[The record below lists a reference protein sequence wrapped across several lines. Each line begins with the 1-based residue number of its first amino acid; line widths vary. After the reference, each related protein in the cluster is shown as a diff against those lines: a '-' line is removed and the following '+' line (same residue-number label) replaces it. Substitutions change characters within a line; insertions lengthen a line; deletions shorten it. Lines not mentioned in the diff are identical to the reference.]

1 RITVVSSPFGI
12 QFFFRATRHAG
23 RAGRNTSAGRVTSG
37 WPQEKG
43 RWEPQNGARHKWMRI
58 GDRVYVLSRAGSPD
72 DLPAVILK
80 NVNVREAGEGIS
92 PPEMPTAEQEKRP
105 RPSPYQ
111 PLVLRPI
118 LWYELAAFSYQVSQ
132 CPWPVIPRN
141 DPTGMADVAE
151 PAQVDL
157 NMRKSWWATK
167 QLHPDVIIFLGDM
180 MDGGQYAMSDD
191 EYESYL
197 RRTKDMFAI
206 DESTPVYYLTGNHD
220 VGIGSSDEWSKF
232 ARDRWLSHFG
242 PLQQRLKIANH
253 TLVLLDAPGLVEEER
268 KRVVSGM
275 SFPCW
280 TAANPNGPIAFAQQS
295 AEVVHSERHPTVLLT
310 HIPLFR
316 PRDTSCGPLRE
327 HGTIREGSGYGYQN
341 TLDYLVSNMHLE
353 GIRPSVIF
361 SGDDHDYCEVHHPI
375 RPSDDIPLSELHSVK
390 EVSVK
395 SFSMA
400 MGIRRPGYPG
410 QPPLTLS
417 QKRAFEEHRGLAP
430 STSASPQ
437 TSSSNS
443 QPQVASYQRSVARK
457 SAAMPPPGASSRQQP
472 PLATAPLR
480 MASGI
485 RDQSSAK
492 GKAHNP
498 SSSDSSVNLPSVS
511 EIIKDL
517 HRKRER
523 NAAQNMQKAPAIP
536 RNRSKSTA
544 ACQHGPAYLSSTFCA
559 VESNRVSTVF
569 LRK

>member
-1 RITVVSSPFGI
+1 MNTCSLVNFLRVVWI
-12 QFFFRATRHAG
+12 VA
-23 RAGRNTSAGRVTSG
+23 
-37 WPQEKG
+37 
-43 RWEPQNGARHKWMRI
+43 
-58 GDRVYVLSRAGSPD
+58 
-72 DLPAVILK
+72 
-80 NVNVREAGEGIS
+80 
-92 PPEMPTAEQEKRP
+92 
-105 RPSPYQ
+105 
-111 PLVLRPI
+111 I

-141 DPTGMADVAE
+141 DPVETDPHAYHAPTHVLLIADTQVLDHRSYPDR
-151 PAQVDL
+151 PAWLMWLSQRMVDL

-180 MDGGQYAMSDD
+180 MDGGRYAMSDD

-275 SFPCW
+275 SFPRW

-316 PRDTSCGPLRE
+316 PRDMSCGPLRE

-341 TLDYLVSNMHLE
+341 TLDYLVSNMLLE

-361 SGDDHDYCEVHHPI
+361 SGDDHDYCEVRHPI

-400 MGIRRPGYPG
+400 MGIRRPGY
-410 QPPLTLS
+410 QLLSLVPPS
-417 QKRAFEEHRGLAP
+417 
-430 STSASPQ
+430 SASPSGPTISDVPCFLPDQ
-437 TSSSNS
+437 LGTYIFIYGSLGAVSLLVLLAYHVFHVHASSFQKSSILALLTLRRTLSPSVDMEQVRSSVLQSPDHSPSAS
-443 QPQVASYQRSVARK
+443 QVLRTYDDEPDVTGEADF
-457 SAAMPPPGASSRQQP
+457 MLPPPTPGIVVTAKRKNTYPS
-472 PLATAPLR
+472 PLKLR
-480 MASGI
+480 FNVGGQKLVA
-485 RDQSSAK
+485 DF
-492 GKAHNP
+492 
-498 SSSDSSVNLPSVS
+498 SSVRDLLYGCCGKGGTHVVGKGGRRTGLLRAFLGDVVAVAWLPVT
-511 EIIKDL
+511 L
-517 HRKRER
+517 F
-523 NAAQNMQKAPAIP
+523 
-536 RNRSKSTA
+536 
-544 ACQHGPAYLSSTFCA
+544 LA
-559 VESNRVSTVF
+559 VAWWF
-569 LRK
+569 L